1 MWCSGTYA
9 LGGWVDPRLP
19 CSYIWAQCLKVWAYP
34 CGKFRNQ
41 HWDVWQSEP
50 SLWDQVHGN
59 DTHMPPR
66 SLLTMHSTM
75 IFMTNQWPEDIV
87 SFVNA
92 IHRQLGFDSATG
104 SGGETSFGR
113 LGVSVQPQKGTAL
126 VWPNVDETGWS
137 ENMVNGKL
145 MWMGNMMMDDGN
157 PIDRA
162 VCLSCSMAEWPQN

>member
-1 MWCSGTYA
+1 
-9 LGGWVDPRLP
+9 
-19 CSYIWAQCLKVWAYP
+19 
-34 CGKFRNQ
+34 
-41 HWDVWQSEP
+41 
-50 SLWDQVHGN
+50 
-59 DTHMPPR
+59 
-66 SLLTMHSTM
+66 MHSTM

-145 MWMGNMMMDDGN
+145 M
-157 PIDRA
+157 
-162 VCLSCSMAEWPQN
+162 